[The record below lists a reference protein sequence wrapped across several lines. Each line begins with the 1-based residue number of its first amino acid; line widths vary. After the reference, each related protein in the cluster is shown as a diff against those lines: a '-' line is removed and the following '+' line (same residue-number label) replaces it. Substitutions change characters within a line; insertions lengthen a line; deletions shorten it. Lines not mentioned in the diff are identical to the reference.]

1 MAPLSPAD
9 AEALAAAI
17 VAADQDGSPAG
28 APAGGPPQQPA
39 GGKPAGR
46 RWGIKGLFGGRDDCP
61 AGTQADAQRSIG
73 YSGPG
78 VVKEGKSAA
87 AAPGPAPAGL
97 ANGHHGSAAAEA
109 EGEEARVARALAL
122 SEGTGRAEVSRR
134 DGVAAAD
141 AARVAAAEQVPL
153 PSPHAGAAFCDP
165 AEATELLR
173 LSL

>member
-9 AEALAAAI
+9 ALAAAI

-61 AGTQADAQRSIG
+61 AGTQADAQRS

-78 VVKEGKSAA
+78 VVKEGKGAA